1 MVLDDLCSTKGV
13 SHGMQTLGKHFNLL
27 AKAALQKHGFAQADL
42 LSHWDVVAGDVSFVA
57 VPERIKWPRQ
67 VGGERVQG
75 GTLVLKVNPG
85 RALDVQYQ
93 IPQLIERLNQFLG
106 YGAIG
111 SIKLTQAAR
120 VVARPKPKPTPKFD
134 PSSAIQEQVGN
145 ISHEPLKDALLQLGA
160 QVAARRNSLLT
171 NR

>member
-1 MVLDDLCSTKGV
+1 MVLGDFCVTKGI
-13 SHGMQTLGKHFNLL
+13 SHGMETLGKHFNAL
-27 AKAALQKHGFAQADL
+27 AKVALQKHGFAQADL
-42 LSHWDVVAGDVSFVA
+42 LSHWDVIAGDISA
-57 VPERIKWPRQ
+57 IAIPERIRWPRQ
-67 VGGERVQG
+67 VGGERIQG

-111 SIKLTQAAR
+111 AIKVLQASQ
-120 VVARPKPKPTPKFD
+120 VVARPKPKPAPPPV
-134 PSSAIQEQVGN
+134 PSSAVQEQVGN
-145 ISHEPLKDALLQLGA
+145 ITDEPLKEALLKLGA
-160 QVAARRNSLLT
+160 QVTAARNPLLT